1 MATMVN
7 REWFYVDSWN
17 DVLQGTVVEQN
28 YETAQARILVDGC
41 IYVTMADNLFRTQE
55 AAQSEVERRKASE

>member
-17 DVLQGTVVEQN
+17 DVLIGTVVEQN
-28 YETAQARILVDGC
+28 IELGLVRILVDGA
-41 IYVTMADNLFRTQE
+41 IYVTATANLFHTQE
-55 AAQSEVERRKASE
+55 AAQAESERRKASE